1 MVGIAFADL
10 GIALLVA
17 ARLAKALGPE
27 DQAIVADLE
36 LDVAADRLDIERI
49 VRVPRMDVGLVRGG
63 RRGKLVDE
71 CQQPARAQVLRVQ
84 SERMEHAHQPFA
96 AFGEF
101 GIGHTA
107 GHRHAE
113 RDDQPDVAGM
123 EGRMRRA
130 RAPDEIVKA
139 SGARPGDGLVDP
151 ALLVARSEPGA
162 DHAADP
168 RRCEVQDLE
177 AGALRQAFGEELTED
192 LAGPLVGPDQRGDFE
207 HEPFGAGV
215 AVELRPLVIDPV
227 G

>member
-1 MVGIAFADL
+1 
-10 GIALLVA
+10 
-17 ARLAKALGPE
+17 
-27 DQAIVADLE
+27 
-36 LDVAADRLDIERI
+36 
-49 VRVPRMDVGLVRGG
+49 MDVGLVRGG
-63 RRGKLVDE
+63 RRSKLVDQR
-71 CQQPARAQVLRVQ
+71 QQSARTQLLRVQ

-101 GIGHTA
+101 GIGYTA

-130 RAPDEIVKA
+130 RIPDEIVETP
-139 SGARPGDGLVDP
+139 GARPGDGLVDA
-151 ALLVARSEPGA
+151 ALLIARSEPGA

-177 AGALRQAFGEELTED
+177 AGALRQAFGKELSED
-192 LAGPLVGPDQRGDFE
+192 LTGPFVGPDQRGDLE
-207 HEPFGAGV
+207 HEALRAGV

-227 G
+227 GQPVREHVEPEMRLRLLRPSRVGKQAPRECVARGSKG